1 MHTRGIRCPQTS
13 TQIVR
18 ICHAIKNQQQC
29 GPLDTVEYF
38 VEIIGES
45 AGIRHSN
52 NALMSRASCQAVQT
66 IGTNR
71 VHRASRR
78 SRLLNQRLHAFIAAL
93 SLYIYFPD

>member
-13 TQIVR
+13 SEIVR

-29 GPLDTVEYF
+29 GPLDTIKYF
-38 VEIIGES
+38 VEIIGEP
-45 AGIRHSN
+45 AGIRDSD
-52 NALMSRASCQAVQT
+52 NALMSRATSQAIQP
-66 IGTNR
+66 IGPHR